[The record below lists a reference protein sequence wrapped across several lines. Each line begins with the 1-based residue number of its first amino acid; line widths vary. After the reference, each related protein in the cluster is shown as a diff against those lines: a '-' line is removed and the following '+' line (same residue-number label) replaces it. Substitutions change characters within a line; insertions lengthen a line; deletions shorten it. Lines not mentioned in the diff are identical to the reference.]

1 MPPAW
6 HKEVLNGQSKKRP
19 LALIYSMNEQID
31 IAVDL
36 GVPPPPMPDILDVED
51 LVARLI
57 AGICF

>member
-19 LALIYSMNEQID
+19 LALIHSMSEQID